1 VKRIL
6 FIAGLLLIAI
16 VVGFAMENIKVNI
29 NYILER
35 GGAIPGFFEQDFET
49 KRIWLDGKRIL
60 TPFDYYYNHQR
71 IEWLFNL
78 TESELMR
85 LKWFNSLFFTGVF
98 MLINGTL
105 MFVITRDREFF
116 RWTALFYAIFFR
128 FLSLSS

>member
-49 KRIWLDGKRIL
+49 KRIWLDGKR
-60 TPFDYYYNHQR
+60 
-71 IEWLFNL
+71 NL
-78 TESELMR
+78 
-85 LKWFNSLFFTGVF
+85 
-98 MLINGTL
+98 
-105 MFVITRDREFF
+105 
-116 RWTALFYAIFFR
+116 
-128 FLSLSS
+128 